1 LALFEIE
8 RKRREDFFLWV
19 KMLVLFLFSD
29 NGAKLFQALI
39 LKRIYY
45 ICDIHNVEML
55 ALYCILYY

>member
-1 LALFEIE
+1 
-8 RKRREDFFLWV
+8 
-19 KMLVLFLFSD
+19 MLVLFLFSD